1 MSKRCSIFERRDAD
15 FYQTP
20 LLAVLPL
27 RPYLNDITSF
37 AEPCAGDGTLVRHL
51 ESFGLRC
58 DWQGDIRYG
67 RDALAFD
74 AYGGAEVNITNP
86 PHSREVMHRLI
97 THLQRIAPT
106 WLLIDADW
114 AHTRQAA
121 PYMAA
126 CTHIA
131 AIGRVKWVEGSKF
144 TGKDNFA
151 WYRFDA
157 RHNAGPLFHWR
168 DRLAQSPLVGIPKGQ
183 RGATINFNEGA
194 MRR

>member
-1 MSKRCSIFERRDAD
+1 
-15 FYQTP
+15 
-20 LLAVLPL
+20 
-27 RPYLNDITSF
+27 
-37 AEPCAGDGTLVRHL
+37 
-51 ESFGLRC
+51 
-58 DWQGDIRYG
+58 
-67 RDALAFD
+67 
-74 AYGGAEVNITNP
+74 VNITNP

-131 AIGRVKWVEGSKF
+131 AIGRVKWIEGSKF